1 MLQKEKAN
9 GMKNTKFLV
18 VLPSGGGKGAP
29 SVFNGINVLFKK
41 FLLEYS

>member
-1 MLQKEKAN
+1 MLQKEKAK

-18 VLPSGGGKGAP
+18 VLLSGGGKGAP

-41 FLLEYS
+41 IFIGV